1 MSPSRR
7 LPVTEIPRDICD
19 QEPEIE
25 SMFRSLIR
33 FGDSAS
39 LRHAQGWSNDA
50 LKQEVTAWIL
60 IVVLGFLCLVGFYI
74 FWLKAGGT
82 ADPIKCSPEGLFL
95 GISDRATE
103 TFIDL
108 RTHSTVL
115 RPFRNR
121 AAIFHKQAHTM
132 KRIHLTVI
140 TVKKMERKRDTMYLN
155 GVRCSF
161 SLFACVSSELSAGVS
176 IVVLSAGLDRRA
188 STNSGPMWKHIR
200 EPLV

>member
-60 IVVLGFLCLVGFYI
+60 IVVLGFLCLVGFYM
-74 FWLKAGGT
+74 FWLKAGGHCGSNQVLYGRVVF
-82 ADPIKCSPEGLFL
+82 KN
-95 GISDRATE
+95 
-103 TFIDL
+103 
-108 RTHSTVL
+108 L
-115 RPFRNR
+115 RPSHGD
-121 AAIFHKQAHTM
+121 I
-132 KRIHLTVI
+132 
-140 TVKKMERKRDTMYLN
+140 Y
-155 GVRCSF
+155 
-161 SLFACVSSELSAGVS
+161 
-176 IVVLSAGLDRRA
+176 
-188 STNSGPMWKHIR
+188 
-200 EPLV
+200 